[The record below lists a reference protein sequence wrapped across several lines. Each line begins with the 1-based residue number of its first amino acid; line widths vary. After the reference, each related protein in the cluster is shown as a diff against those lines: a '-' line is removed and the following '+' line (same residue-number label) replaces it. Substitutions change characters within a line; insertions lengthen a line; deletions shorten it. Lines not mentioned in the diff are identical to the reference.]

1 VDRGL
6 GDEPACKP
14 DSVSGLAVRRR
25 PSICDRRC
33 RRPGAAYPQ
42 ARTGSPRTPAQTD
55 SFRCRSFWPCSGWGL
70 PSRSSHL
77 DRWWSL
83 TPPFHPCRCRSS
95 GGLFSV
101 ALSRG
106 SPRVGVTHHPAL
118 RSPDFPRQERLP
130 RPPGRL
136 VLGKVRAKRA
146 PGHIRGCR
154 SRESWA
160 ASGRISAGGGVLQ
173 QDFTGRGRKTSG
185 APRCMRSGG
194 P

>member
-1 VDRGL
+1 MTLPQVDRGL

-42 ARTGSPRTPAQTD
+42 ARTGSPRTPAQID

-118 RSPDFPRQERLP
+118 RSPDFPRQARLP

-136 VLGKVRAKRA
+136 VLSKVRAKWARRIFPGVA
-146 PGHIRGCR
+146 PGNLGQPRP
-154 SRESWA
+154 ESHQA
-160 ASGRISAGGGVLQ
+160 VGR
-173 QDFTGRGRKTSG
+173 FNRTSPVEG
-185 APRCMRSGG
+185 AKLVG
-194 P
+194 PPDV